1 MSYKKGVELEFM
13 NEQNLIPTTK
23 LTEKERRELAS
34 KAGKASVEARR
45 KKRDLRR
52 AIEILLETD
61 IKDEDG
67 NVKSGAEA
75 LAIAQFKKALKGD
88 TRAFEVLRDT
98 SGQSVVQRVQ
108 VAEVD
113 QDVINDVE
121 RAVFDMEEDSKPV
134 KKSRKK
140 KSE

>member
-1 MSYKKGVELEFM
+1 M
-13 NEQNLIPTTK
+13 NEQNLRPGEYKFTLEDAK
-23 LTEKERRELAS
+23 KGAKKS
-34 KAGKASVEARR
+34 AEARR
-45 KKRDLRR
+45 KKRDLRQ

-61 IKDEDG
+61 IEGDDG
-67 NVKSGAEA
+67 QVQSGAEA

-98 SGQSVVQRVQ
+98 AGQKPIEKVQ
-108 VAEVD
+108 VADVD

-121 RAVFDMEEDSKPV
+121 RAVFDMEEESKPA

-140 KSE
+140 KGE